1 MIHIGQV
8 IEFLIWAMITLS
20 VLLIGFWMY
29 LMFERLKEVARQ
41 RKIDLYIKGKQQKWY
56 RYFRGE
62 EPFTDELI
70 PKNKYEIQGI
80 EELFLVY
87 LQNLSNT
94 GMKEKIKQFS
104 NRYLKQYYQ
113 KLLGSRKWSLKMN
126 ALYRIADFQLSSL
139 ADECYALEKRRL
151 THEESFQLLKLYS
164 MFNPENFIEKIK
176 AIPLSEFEYKKLL
189 TGLDS
194 ETYEELQRRFHEMP
208 VTCQYSMIDTIG
220 LKRDMDSIPFL
231 EAKLESDD
239 PEIRIRSLKA
249 IHEIGIILHLDKYV
263 PFVSSDIWQERLMAA
278 KLLQNVSLKDSLPY
292 LKKLMEDESW
302 QVRSQVA
309 RALGKTPVDI

>member
-1 MIHIGQV
+1 MIDIGQV
-8 IEFLIWAMITLS
+8 IDFLIWAIIILS

-164 MFNPENFIEKIK
+164 MFNPENFIEKII

-208 VTCQYSMIDTIG
+208 VTCRYSMIDTIG

-231 EAKLESDD
+231 EAKLENDD

-263 PFVSSDIWQERLMAA
+263 PFVSSNIWQERLMTA

-292 LKKLMEDESW
+292 LKKLLEDESW

>member
-1 MIHIGQV
+1 MIDIDQV
-8 IEFLIWAMITLS
+8 IDFLIWAIFILS
-20 VLLIGFWMY
+20 ILLIGFWIY

-41 RKIDLYIKGKQQKWY
+41 RKIDLYIKGKQQNWY

-70 PKNKYEIQGI
+70 PKNKHEIQGI

-94 GMKEKIKQFS
+94 EIKQKIKQFS
-104 NRYLKQYYQ
+104 NKYLKQYYQ
-113 KLLGSRKWSLKMN
+113 KLLESRKWSLKMN

-139 ADECYALEKRRL
+139 AEQCYALEKRKL
-151 THEESFQLLKLYS
+151 THEERFQLLKIYS
-164 MFNPENFIEKIK
+164 MFSPEEFLDKITT
-176 AIPLSEFEYKKLL
+176 IPFSEFEYKKLL

-194 ETYEELQRRFHEMP
+194 KTYEELQGRFDQMP
-208 VTCQYSMIDTIG
+208 AACQYSMIDTIG

-231 EAKLESDD
+231 EAKLEHEDA
-239 PEIRIRSLKA
+239 EIRIRSLKA
-249 IHEIGIILHLDKYV
+249 LHEIGIILHLNKYV
-263 PFVSSDIWQERLMAA
+263 PFVSSAIWQERLMAA
-278 KLLQNVSLKDSLPY
+278 KILQDVSLKDSLPY
-292 LKKLMEDESW
+292 LKKLLEDESW

-309 RALGKTPVDI
+309 RALGKTPKDI